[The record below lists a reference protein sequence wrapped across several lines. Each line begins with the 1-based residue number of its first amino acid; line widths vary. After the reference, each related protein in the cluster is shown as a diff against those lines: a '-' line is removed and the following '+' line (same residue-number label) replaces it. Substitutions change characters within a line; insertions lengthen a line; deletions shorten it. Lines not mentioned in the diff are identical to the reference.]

1 MYRGLI
7 FDVDGTLVTL
17 KVDRD
22 KLHTRTMSE
31 LNELGFDTTKLENS
45 YRYTQDAI
53 DWARAEVESGRVKVD
68 FRVVRSRLNHALD
81 ELELEWN
88 AQAEP
93 IAGTTDVLVK
103 LRSSSVR
110 LATLTNSGRAPSDWL
125 LKKYGLH
132 SYFDFTL
139 TRDDVEAMKP
149 RSDGM
154 LKAIELMEFP
164 KDELLYVGDS
174 VIDVLAAKGAGLKIA
189 SVITGRYTAERL
201 RGEGSDYILDSLSG
215 LVDLV

>member
-17 KVDRD
+17 KVDRER
-22 KLHTRTMSE
+22 LHSRTLSE
-31 LNELGFDTTKLENS
+31 LRGLGFDVS
-45 YRYTQDAI
+45 RMDGSQRYTQDYI
-53 DWARAEVESGRVKVD
+53 DWARSEIESGSVKVD
-68 FRVVRSRLNHALD
+68 FQTFKRSMNRALD
-81 ELELEWN
+81 ELELDWN
-88 AQAEP
+88 ARAEP
-93 IAGTTDVLVK
+93 ITGSADVLAK

-110 LATLTNSGRAPSDWL
+110 LATLTNSGRMPSEWL
-125 LKKYGLH
+125 LNKYGLR

-139 TRDDVEAMKP
+139 SRDDVEAMKP

-154 LKAIELMEFP
+154 FKAISLMGLP
-164 KDELLYVGDS
+164 KEELLYVGDS

-189 SVITGRYTAERL
+189 SVVTGRYSADRL

-215 LVDLV
+215 LLNLV